1 MGDTEAADGAE
12 VASVVVVEAGSADL
26 VEAECRAVAE
36 RAEVGDF
43 MKRQHMGK
51 MSLRSLLGP
60 VSLWLF
66 APMLLGLVDSRN
78 QNRAPIAVFI
88 VLGIALLA
96 VIFILVL
103 TIPISAEELKYARF
117 GGFGGFGGFRGYGRF
132 GGLGRF

>member
-1 MGDTEAADGAE
+1 MGDGVE
-12 VASVVVVEAGSADL
+12 VVSAVAVEAGSADL
-26 VEAECRAVAE
+26 VGAECQAAAE
-36 RAEVGDF
+36 PAEVGDF
-43 MKRQHMGK
+43 MELQHMGK

-103 TIPISAEELKYARF
+103 TIPISAEDLKYAKF

>member
-1 MGDTEAADGAE
+1 M
-12 VASVVVVEAGSADL
+12 VAVEAGSADL

-51 MSLRSLLGP
+51 MSLRSLLEA

-66 APMLLGLVDSRN
+66 APVLLGSVDSRN
-78 QNRAPIAVFI
+78 QNRAPIAVFV

-103 TIPISAEELKYARF
+103 TIPISAEDLKYARF